1 MIQDPYRV
9 LGLNAGAT
17 DDEVKAAYRKLAK
30 QYHPDVNQNNPDAE
44 KRMKEINEAYDQIIH
59 HKSASSGSSYYGGA
73 SGYGRQRWS
82 GGYQTQGDAGESAE
96 MSAVRSFL
104 SAGRYYEA
112 MSLLNRVQERT
123 ARWYYYAA
131 VAQSG
136 LGNRVAALNFAQTA
150 VQMDPGQ
157 PAYQELAAQ
166 LAGWS
171 RVYTTRSGDYGVPN
185 LSVDKLCL
193 GLCLLKLCFP
203 QCSICCC

>member
-44 KRMKEINEAYDQIIH
+44 KQMKEINEAYDQIIH

-104 SAGRYYEA
+104 SAGRY
-112 MSLLNRVQERT
+112 
-123 ARWYYYAA
+123 
-131 VAQSG
+131 
-136 LGNRVAALNFAQTA
+136 
-150 VQMDPGQ
+150 
-157 PAYQELAAQ
+157 
-166 LAGWS
+166 
-171 RVYTTRSGDYGVPN
+171 
-185 LSVDKLCL
+185 
-193 GLCLLKLCFP
+193 
-203 QCSICCC
+203 